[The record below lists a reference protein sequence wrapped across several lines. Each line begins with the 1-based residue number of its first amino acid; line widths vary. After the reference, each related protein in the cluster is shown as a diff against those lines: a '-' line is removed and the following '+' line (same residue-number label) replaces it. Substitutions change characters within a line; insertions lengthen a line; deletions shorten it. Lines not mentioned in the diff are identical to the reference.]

1 MELDQTLIAMRSA
14 VDRTL
19 EDLLTASDALPY
31 ASLFSA
37 AQYTALSPG
46 KRLRPILT
54 CIVATGYG
62 APIEHALAPACALE
76 MIHAYSLIHDDL
88 PCMDNDVLRRGRPTL
103 HKVYPEWHALLAGDF
118 LLTYAF
124 EVLATAPHLSSDQ
137 KLSLVA
143 TLAKHAGAHGMI
155 GGQMVDLLSVG
166 KSIDYATLEIMHLY
180 KTASLI
186 VAAVISGATIAKA
199 PAADLPHLQTA
210 AESIGFAFQLIDDV
224 LDIEGSELEIGKPL
238 GSDAQKHKPTAVTL
252 LGIQKS
258 KEVAEELLQ
267 KAYLSLKS
275 LSQPLPLLTE
285 LFDQMIRRKR

>member
-1 MELDQTLIAMRSA
+1 MELDEALVTMRSTL
-14 VDRTL
+14 DRTL
-19 EDLLTASDALPY
+19 ERLLTASDTLPY

-37 AQYTALSPG
+37 ARYTALSPG

-54 CIVATGYG
+54 CIVAMGYG
-62 APIEHALAPACALE
+62 APLEHALAPACALE
-76 MIHAYSLIHDDL
+76 MVHAYSLIHDDL
-88 PCMDNDVLRRGRPTL
+88 PCMDNDDLRRGRPTL
-103 HKVYPEWHALLAGDF
+103 HKVYPEWHALLTGDF

-124 EVLATAPHLSSDQ
+124 EILATAPHLTSEQ
-137 KLSLVA
+137 KLGLVA
-143 TLAKHAGAHGMI
+143 ILSKHAGAHGMI

-186 VAAVISGATIAKA
+186 VAAVISGVTIGNA
-199 PAADLPHLQTA
+199 PSTDLIHLQTA

-258 KEVAEELLQ
+258 KEVAEELFQ
-267 KAYLSLKS
+267 KAHLSLQS
-275 LSQPLPLLTE
+275 LSRPLPLLTQ
-285 LFDQMIRRKR
+285 LFDQMIRRTR